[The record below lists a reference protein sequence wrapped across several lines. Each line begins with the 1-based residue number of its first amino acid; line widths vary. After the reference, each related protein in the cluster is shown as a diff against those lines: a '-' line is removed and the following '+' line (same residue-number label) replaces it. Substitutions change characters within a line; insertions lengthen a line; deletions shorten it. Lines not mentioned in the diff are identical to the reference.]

1 MTLLKLRQ
9 LLFFNLSINAS
20 IKFNLHLIESMAHY
34 PVGIAL
40 ILHICMLA
48 HVTYNI
54 LQSLNADAVWFV
66 ALKSVMS
73 KLQ

>member
-9 LLFFNLSINAS
+9 LLFFNLSIDAS

-40 ILHICMLA
+40 ILHLCML
-48 HVTYNI
+48 HTTSC
-54 LQSLNADAVWFV
+54 SL
-66 ALKSVMS
+66 
-73 KLQ
+73 